1 VQERAD
7 IRGIAPA
14 RVLVVVGDERAQ
26 IRGVASLGR
35 GFGLVDQGADLVLG
49 RARRAATGE
58 DGDQDERESAFTQGA
73 PPIAAGRP

>member
-7 IRGIAPA
+7 VRGIAPA

-26 IRGVASLGR
+26 IRSVARLGR
-35 GFGLVDQGADLVLG
+35 GFALVDQGADLVLG

-58 DGDQDERESAFTQGA
+58 DGDKDECESVFTQGG
-73 PPIAAGRP
+73 PPTAAGRP